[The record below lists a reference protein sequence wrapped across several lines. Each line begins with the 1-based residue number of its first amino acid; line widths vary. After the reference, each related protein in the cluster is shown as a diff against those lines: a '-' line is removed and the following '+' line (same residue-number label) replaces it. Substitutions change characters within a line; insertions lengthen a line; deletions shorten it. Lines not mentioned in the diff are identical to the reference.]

1 MEIRREQAM
10 LELCCRIA
18 VKDKSDGYFHWHE
31 NYEICRPMNKPMRF
45 RIDGE
50 IICAAPGDIVVIEE
64 QVVHQF
70 ITDEDNTEVCI
81 IQFRP
86 GMLLGMPER
95 RLGPKRHITREEI
108 LAIDGLDEQIGS
120 ILSLMRSEPDT
131 ESAQSNPYFGALM
144 SAFYFLLRRH
154 FGTDSLQT
162 NGSRKI
168 FYSITDYINK
178 NYCEDISVG
187 SIAAAFYF
195 SRGKLSTIFKKYSG
209 VSINDYIGNL
219 RIKKANA
226 MILAG
231 SSVTEAAIESGFKNI
246 RSFNNVY
253 KRVMGMTPREYLSGS
268 SGKNN
273 S

>member
-1 MEIRREQAM
+1 MEIIKERAF

-18 VKDKSDGYFHWHE
+18 VKDKSDGNFHWHE
-31 NYEICRPMNKPMRF
+31 NYEICRLINKPMRF

-50 IICAAPGDIVVIEE
+50 IVCAAPGDIVVIEE
-64 QVVHQF
+64 QIVHQF
-70 ITDEDNTEVCI
+70 LTDDDNTEICI

-95 RLGPKRHITREEI
+95 RLGPKRHITHDEI
-108 LAIDGLDEQIGS
+108 LAIDGLDEQIDS
-120 ILSLMRSEPDT
+120 ILSLMSSESYA
-131 ESAQSNPYFGALM
+131 ESAQSNPYFCALM
-144 SAFYFLLRRH
+144 SALYFLLCRH
-154 FGTDSLQT
+154 FGTDTLQAS
-162 NGSRKI
+162 GSRKI

-195 SRGKLSTIFKKYSG
+195 SRGKVSTVFKKYSG

-219 RIKKANA
+219 RIKKAND
-226 MILAG
+226 MIRAG

-253 KRVMGMTPREYLSGS
+253 KRVMGMTPREYLGGRS
-268 SGKNN
+268 KNN
-273 S
+273 NE